1 VHSGVIAAESAVEQ
15 GAEPDEARGTSW
27 IPRLAGII
35 RNALRTLGLAFGGRR
50 VADEQYET
58 TILYLIRDHGHLRI
72 ETDYWTMGLFSLDTW
87 RRVLRETGFEV
98 HEGRYN
104 AGEDE
109 YTVFAC
115 VKTR

>member
-1 VHSGVIAAESAVEQ
+1 
-15 GAEPDEARGTSW
+15 
-27 IPRLAGII
+27 
-35 RNALRTLGLAFGGRR
+35 
-50 VADEQYET
+50 
-58 TILYLIRDHGHLRI
+58 
-72 ETDYWTMGLFSLDTW
+72 MGLFSLDTW

-104 AGEDE
+104 AGEEE